1 MKNFS
6 YVKDTIVRDAKTPV
20 LMMCYFKDEKPDLL
34 IPIGGDIWVCE
45 FDEFFDAGLDENAT
59 IIAVNGHS
67 FRGSADVQRDARLA
81 WEYFYNG
88 ADSKEY
94 GESMEPFEEEHRRMY
109 FAALYEGVTGIKMNF
124 KLKED

>member
-6 YVKDTIVRDAKTPV
+6 YVKDTIIRDAKTPV

-45 FDEFFDAGLDENAT
+45 FDEFFDAGLDENVT
-59 IIAVNGHS
+59 IIPVCGHECK
-67 FRGSADVQRDARLA
+67 ARTNERA
-81 WEYFYNG
+81 AFEYFMNG
-88 ADSKEY
+88 ADSGEY
-94 GESMEPFEEEHRRMY
+94 GESMEHFEDEHRRKY
-109 FAALYEGVTGIKMNF
+109 FADLYKFKTGNELKF